1 MRLERSPDG
10 EDRESLLPL
19 SPSAPPKSRWRR
31 PIWKPQS
38 FLAVAGQCLALL
50 RPSFL
55 QRQSA
60 TSDSSLSSEKAAS
73 PKSRTEYLDGVRGV
87 ASLIVFSLHWSHVYY
102 PSVNSSWG
110 YQDRTSLWLL
120 PFVRLIYSGAAM
132 VAVFFVVSGFVLSH
146 RFIQRMHRHEYPE
159 LFASLSSITF
169 RRAIRLFL
177 PAFASS
183 LLAYVCTD
191 FGLVSIPSKVD
202 GKRFTHGLTAYLD
215 FLDMESDPWAWDVS
229 YFGFYN
235 PQLWSIA
242 VEFRG
247 SMVVFL
253 LIIGLARVRPV
264 VRLAVEGLLV
274 THGFMHKRWDAALF
288 VMGMIIAELEILF
301 PRKPQNPSKRRLL
314 NIALFATLTLGV
326 YLSGYPRDGNIETP
340 GFMWSQYVWPYT
352 AYRRRFWLAV
362 GSILIVGAMAFLPSV
377 QGLFLTRPAR
387 YLGRI
392 SFALYLVHG
401 LGNRTIGTWITAACW
416 SIFGHE
422 GEWQYAV
429 SFVMATIT
437 YFPVVIWAS
446 DIFWRAVD
454 IPSTNLAKW
463 VEKKCMSP
471 SPNPVTDRPRFM
483 A

>member
-1 MRLERSPDG
+1 MEA
-10 EDRESLLPL
+10 
-19 SPSAPPKSRWRR
+19 SPSPE
-31 PIWKPQS
+31 KP
-38 FLAVAGQCLALL
+38 AL
-50 RPSFL
+50 
-55 QRQSA
+55 
-60 TSDSSLSSEKAAS
+60 

-87 ASLIVFSLHWSHVYY
+87 ASLIVFALHWTHVYY

-110 YQDRTSLWLL
+110 YKDNTSLWLL

-183 LLAYVCTD
+183 LLAYICTD
-191 FGLVSIPSKVD
+191 LDLVSVPNKVD
-202 GKRFTHGLTAYLD
+202 GKHFTHGLAAYFD
-215 FLDMESDPWAWDVS
+215 FLDMESDPWNWDVS
-229 YFGFYN
+229 FFGFYN

-253 LIIGLARVRPV
+253 LIVALARVRPV
-264 VRLAVEGLLV
+264 VRLGVEGLLV
-274 THGFMHKRWDAALF
+274 LHGFTHKRWDAALF
-288 VMGMIIAELEILF
+288 VVGMIIAEIEILY
-301 PRKPQNPSKRRLL
+301 PRGPQSPSKKRMTDIVLYL
-314 NIALFATLTLGV
+314 TLTLGV
-326 YLSGYPRDGNIETP
+326 FLSGYPRDGNTETP
-340 GFMWSQYVWPYT
+340 GYMWSQYVWPYT

-362 GSILIVGAMAFLPSV
+362 GSILIVAPMAFLPVV

-401 LGNRTIGTWITAACW
+401 LGNRTIGTWITGACW

-422 GEWQYAV
+422 GDWQYAI
-429 SFVMATIT
+429 SFAIATVT
-437 YFPVVIWAS
+437 YVPIVIWAS

-454 IPSTNLAKW
+454 IPSTDLAKW
-463 VEKKCMSP
+463 FEKKCLSP
-471 SPNPVTDRPRFM
+471 SPNPTLERPRFM